1 MGQTFLPS
9 KRVTLM
15 EGLRMIRFFVF
26 ELACANLVVV
36 VVVVVGVAA
45 WPRLTSRPS
54 GGIVFHVCIK
64 VTVPSASGRQPKVGE
79 TSSARQKRAG
89 LSGEPARPSG

>member
-9 KRVTLM
+9 NRVTLM
-15 EGLRMIRFFVF
+15 EGLRMIRFFVC
-26 ELACANLVVV
+26 ELACANLVV

-54 GGIVFHVCIK
+54 GGIVFM
-64 VTVPSASGRQPKVGE
+64 SASR
-79 TSSARQKRAG
+79 
-89 LSGEPARPSG
+89 